1 MMMSHM
7 ESNDLRW
14 PNVRLGEL
22 GDMSAA
28 FKNGFS
34 DMMMNTL
41 WVYVLEESQNH
52 QLSGFPVQE
61 SSEYNTVSNPAL
73 SSSRLLV
80 DVNQN
85 RENDDP
91 NSMKNTETV
100 ECKVTQK
107 ARQARD
113 ANGPSHGTS
122 NQLLLWIFTG
132 WLIIKGLLRANDRFP
147 RSKRVKILE
156 TMISFRDSLVYASVF
171 EMHEVD
177 EEALPL
183 LTIDDLTEMGVV
195 AVGAR
200 RKLYAAICQLKGK

>member
-1 MMMSHM
+1 M

-132 WLIIKGLLRANDRFP
+132 WLIIKGLLRANDRVNSVG
-147 RSKRVKILE
+147 RWLE
-156 TMISFRDSLVYASVF
+156 DVGFGRYASVF

>member
-7 ESNDLRW
+7 ESNDQRW

-61 SSEYNTVSNPAL
+61 SSEYNTVSNPSL

-91 NSMKNTETV
+91 NSMKVTETV

-107 ARQARD
+107 ARQAGD
-113 ANGPSHGTS
+113 ANGLSLKAHGTS
-122 NQLLLWIFTG
+122 NQLLLWIFMR
-132 WLIIKGLLRANDRFP
+132 WLIIKGLLRANDRWENTTV
-147 RSKRVKILE
+147 SKKQKSENLGNNDLISGFVKIV
-156 TMISFRDSLVYASVF
+156 LV
-171 EMHEVD
+171 D
-177 EEALPL
+177 
-183 LTIDDLTEMGVV
+183 G
-195 AVGAR
+195 
-200 RKLYAAICQLKGK
+200 